1 MRYENKFEFFDPY
14 GYDVKS
20 LLKFTPKFMHKL
32 LGNDYNED
40 FQDLCNSIKKTDTY
54 SYNKIKYQ
62 QQLEDVNTCGRW
74 CMLRVSLFL
83 VNNIN
88 NKQFKELLYT
98 RKRELKRPLD
108 EIVCM

>member
-1 MRYENKFEFFDPY
+1 MEYEKNKGHWVVIMRYENKFEFFYPY

-40 FQDLCNSIKKTDTY
+40 FQDLINSIKKTDTY

-62 QQLEDVNTCGRW
+62 QQLEA
-74 CMLRVSLFL
+74 LIL
-83 VNNIN
+83 VVVG
-88 NKQFKELLYT
+88 
-98 RKRELKRPLD
+98 
-108 EIVCM
+108 VCSESFYF